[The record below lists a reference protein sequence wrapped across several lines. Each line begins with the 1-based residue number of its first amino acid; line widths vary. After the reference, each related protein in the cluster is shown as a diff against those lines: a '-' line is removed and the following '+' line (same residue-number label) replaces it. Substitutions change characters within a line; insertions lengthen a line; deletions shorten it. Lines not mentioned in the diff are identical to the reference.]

1 MSFSLKKLSFLL
13 LLVISPTVLFASGG
27 GGAEHVPMVLLGLVV
42 LFLGAKIGGVLAI
55 KYSLPIVLG
64 ELLMGIL
71 LGNLMLLG
79 VPGFE
84 FIKESDI
91 FLIFAEIG
99 VILLLFE
106 VGLESS
112 MKEMLKVGP
121 VALLVAVI
129 GVIVP
134 FILGYGVSWL
144 FMPEKSPYIHAF
156 IGATLCA
163 TSVGIT
169 ARVLKDL
176 DKLQLKESKII
187 LGAAVIDDV
196 LGLIILAVIQGVI
209 ISADTGG
216 GSISVFEIFQIAFKA
231 VSFLVVALLLG
242 GKISPSLFKF
252 GARSKIT
259 GSLISVSLSFCFM
272 LAYLSHLVGLA
283 PIVGAFAAGLLVDG
297 HGYAKFY
304 GQEDTVEALIFP
316 ISKFFVP
323 IFFVHMGMGVNLAA
337 FSSYSVVLLGLALSF
352 VAILGKQACALGVFG
367 NENKSLSKIL
377 IGIGMIPRGEVG
389 LIFAGIGAKLM
400 LDGSPV
406 IDDNLY
412 AAIIMMVL
420 LTTLVTPPLLKIV
433 IDKKEAKS
441 A

>member
-1 MSFSLKKLSFLL
+1 MNFSLKKLAFLL
-13 LLVISPTVLFASGG
+13 LLVISPTLLFASSG
-27 GGAEHVPMVLLGLVV
+27 GGADQVPMVLLGLVV
-42 LFLGAKIGGVLAI
+42 LFLGAKIGGVLAT

-79 VPGFE
+79 IPGFE

-112 MKEMLKVGP
+112 MNEMLKVGP

-129 GVIVP
+129 GVVVP
-134 FILGYGVSWL
+134 FALGCGVSWF
-144 FMPEKSPYIHAF
+144 FMPDKSPYIHAF

-176 DKLQLKESKII
+176 GKLQLKESKII

-216 GSISVFEIFQIAFKA
+216 GAISPLEIFQIAFKA
-231 VSFLVVALLLG
+231 VAFLVVALLLG
-242 GKISPSLFKF
+242 GKISPFIFKL

-304 GQEDTVEALIFP
+304 GQEETIETLIFP

-337 FSSYSVVLLGLALSF
+337 FSSYSVILLGLTLSF
-352 VAILGKQACALGVFG
+352 VAILGKQACALGIFG
-367 NENKSLSKIL
+367 KKNQGLSKIL

-441 A
+441 H